1 MTYRALMILGPTA
14 SGKTALALELAR
26 RHPVEIIS
34 IDSALIYRGMDIG
47 SAKPTKE
54 ELAICPHHLIDIR
67 DINESY
73 SAADFR
79 EDALR
84 LIGEITARGR
94 FPLIV
99 GGTMLYAKALRE
111 GMDELPAADATV
123 RKRVAK
129 EAAAVGWPTMHA
141 KLAAVDPVSG
151 AKLKPNDSQRIGR
164 ALEVFYQTGRP
175 MSSLQTGVR
184 PVDETIGVLGLV
196 PGNRAVLHQAIGER
210 FDAMLQIGFMDEMK
224 RLVADPRFDRESPAM
239 RCVGYRQA
247 AEFLAGEVDYATFVE
262 KAKAA
267 TRQLAKRQ
275 MTWLRSMPEITVVD
289 SLAMTKD
296 ELVAAAEV
304 FFSTD
309 QRGKTKP
316 TKNIA

>member
-34 IDSALIYRGMDIG
+34 IDSALIYRGMAIG

-67 DINESY
+67 DITESY

-79 EDALR
+79 ADALR
-84 LIGEITARGR
+84 LMAEITSRGH

-111 GMDELPAADATV
+111 GMDELPAADVTV
-123 RKRVAK
+123 RERVAK

-175 MSSLQTGVR
+175 MSSFQTGVR

-196 PGNRAVLHQAIGER
+196 PENRAVLHQAIGER

-275 MTWLRSMPEITVVD
+275 MTWLRSMQGIPVVD
-289 SLAMTKD
+289 ALAMTKN

-309 QRGKTKP
+309 QRVKTKP

>member
-1 MTYRALMILGPTA
+1 M
-14 SGKTALALELAR
+14 
-26 RHPVEIIS
+26 
-34 IDSALIYRGMDIG
+34 
-47 SAKPTKE
+47 
-54 ELAICPHHLIDIR
+54 
-67 DINESY
+67 
-73 SAADFR
+73 
-79 EDALR
+79 
-84 LIGEITARGR
+84 
-94 FPLIV
+94 
-99 GGTMLYAKALRE
+99 
-111 GMDELPAADATV
+111 
-123 RKRVAK
+123 
-129 EAAAVGWPTMHA
+129 
-141 KLAAVDPVSG
+141 
-151 AKLKPNDSQRIGR
+151 
-164 ALEVFYQTGRP
+164 
-175 MSSLQTGVR
+175 
-184 PVDETIGVLGLV
+184 

-275 MTWLRSMPEITVVD
+275 MTWLRSMQGITVVD

-309 QRGKTKP
+309 QRVKTKP

>member
-54 ELAICPHHLIDIR
+54 ELAVCPHHLIDIR

-84 LIGEITARGR
+84 LMDDITARGR

-111 GMDELPAADATV
+111 GMDDLPTADAVV
-123 RKRVAK
+123 RERVAK
-129 EAAAVGWPTMHA
+129 EAAAVGWPAMHS
-141 KLAAVDPVSG
+141 KLATVDPAAG
-151 AKLKPNDSQRIGR
+151 DKLKPNDSQRIGR

-175 MSSLQTGVR
+175 MSAFQTGAR

-196 PGNRAVLHQAIGER
+196 PGDRGALHQAIGER
-210 FDAMLQIGFMDEMK
+210 FDAMLQAGFMKEMK
-224 RLVADPRFDRESPAM
+224 RFATDPRFNRESPAM

-275 MTWLRSMPEITVVD
+275 MTWLRSMPGITVVD
-289 SLAMTKD
+289 PQALTQDA
-296 ELVAAAEV
+296 LVAAAEV
-304 FFSTD
+304 FFPPD
-309 QRGKTKP
+309 QREKRKM
-316 TKNIA
+316 